1 MNIIILIIANNEPRY
16 YQDMQNTWK
25 KYMNLH
31 TNIKSFFIKGDPHLE
46 QDVILNESENT
57 IYVKS
62 GENYIPGILE
72 KTIKSM
78 EFIQTHY
85 EYDYIFRT
93 NLSSFIDLYKFYE
106 FVHLESTQSIH
117 YGGII
122 LTPADIKFG
131 YISGAGIL
139 FSQITTEYILNHQ
152 QELDYS
158 IIDDVA
164 IGKLLIPKFQI
175 DFINRIE
182 LESVPDCIIKP
193 IKESPVFHF
202 RCKTTNH
209 FNTANIMNHLYKIV
223 YCGDYKS

>member
-1 MNIIILIIANNEPRY
+1 MINRSFSVIEQENLDDDEFFLQQKETLHQLY
-16 YQDMQNTWK
+16 K
-25 KYMNLH
+25 KY
-31 TNIKSFFIKGDPHLE
+31 
-46 QDVILNESENT
+46 ES
-57 IYVKS
+57 
-62 GENYIPGILE
+62 
-72 KTIKSM
+72 
-78 EFIQTHY
+78 
-85 EYDYIFRT
+85 
-93 NLSSFIDLYKFYE
+93 LYKFYE

-139 FSQITTEYILNHQ
+139 FSQTTTEYILNHQ

-193 IKESPVFHF
+193 IKESPIFHF

-223 YCGDYKS
+223 YGDY

>member
-1 MNIIILIIANNEPRY
+1 
-16 YQDMQNTWK
+16 MQTVWK

-31 TNIKSFFIKGDPHLE
+31 PNIRSFFIKGNEEDS
-46 QDVILNESENT
+46 VESET

-72 KTIKSM
+72 KTVKSM
-78 EFIQTHY
+78 EYIQNNY

-93 NLSSFIDLYKFYE
+93 NLSSFVDLYKLYE
-106 FVHLESTQSIH
+106 FIHLESTQSMD

-122 LTPADIKFG
+122 LTPSDIPFG

-139 FSQITTEYILNHQ
+139 FSRTTTEYIINNQ
-152 QELDYS
+152 SKLDYS

-164 IGKLLIPKFQI
+164 FGKLLVPKFPI

-182 LESVPDCIIKP
+182 LESVPECIIKP
-193 IKESPVFHF
+193 IRDSPVFHF

-209 FNTANIMNHLYKIV
+209 FNTVNIMNRLCQIV
-223 YCGDYKS
+223 YG

>member
-1 MNIIILIIANNEPRY
+1 MNIIILIIANDHPKY
-16 YQDMQNTWK
+16 YHEMQTVWK

-31 TNIKSFFIKGDPHLE
+31 PNIRSFFVKGNAE
-46 QDVILNESENT
+46 EYVESET

-72 KTIKSM
+72 KTVKSM
-78 EFIQTHY
+78 EYIQNNY
-85 EYDYIFRT
+85 EYDDIFRT
-93 NLSSFIDLYKFYE
+93 NLSSFVDLYKLYE
-106 FVHLESTQSIH
+106 FVHLESTQSIE

-122 LTPADIKFG
+122 LTPSDIPFG

-139 FSQITTEYILNHQ
+139 FSRNTTEYIINNQ
-152 QELDYS
+152 SKLDYS

-164 IGKLLIPKFQI
+164 FGKLLIPKFPI
-175 DFINRIE
+175 EFINRIE

-193 IKESPVFHF
+193 IRESPVFHF

-209 FNTANIMNHLYKIV
+209 FNTVNIMNRLCQIV
-223 YCGDYKS
+223 YG

>member
-1 MNIIILIIANNEPRY
+1 MNIIILIIANDHPKY
-16 YQDMQNTWK
+16 YHEMQTVWK

-31 TNIKSFFIKGDPHLE
+31 TNIRSFFVKGNEEDS
-46 QDVILNESENT
+46 VESET

-72 KTIKSM
+72 KTVKSM
-78 EFIQTHY
+78 EYIQNNY

-93 NLSSFIDLYKFYE
+93 NLSSFVDLYKLYE
-106 FVHLESTQSIH
+106 FIHLESTQSID

-122 LTPADIKFG
+122 LTPSDIPFG

-139 FSQITTEYILNHQ
+139 FSRTTTEYIINNQ
-152 QELDYS
+152 SKLDYS

-164 IGKLLIPKFQI
+164 FGKLLVPKFPI

-182 LESVPDCIIKP
+182 LESVPECIIKP
-193 IKESPVFHF
+193 IRDSPVFHF

-209 FNTANIMNHLYKIV
+209 FNTVNIMNRLCQIV
-223 YCGDYKS
+223 YG

>member
-1 MNIIILIIANNEPRY
+1 MNIIILIIANDHPKY
-16 YQDMQNTWK
+16 YHEMQTVWK

-31 TNIKSFFIKGDPHLE
+31 PNIRSFFIKGNEEDS
-46 QDVILNESENT
+46 VESET

-72 KTIKSM
+72 KTVKSM
-78 EFIQTHY
+78 EYIQNNY

-93 NLSSFIDLYKFYE
+93 NLSSFVDLYKLYE
-106 FVHLESTQSIH
+106 FIHLESTQSMD

-122 LTPADIKFG
+122 LTPSDIPFG

-139 FSQITTEYILNHQ
+139 FSRTTTEYIINNQ
-152 QELDYS
+152 SKLDYS

-164 IGKLLIPKFQI
+164 FGKLLVPKFPI

-182 LESVPDCIIKP
+182 LESVPECIIKP
-193 IKESPVFHF
+193 IRDSPVFHF

-209 FNTANIMNHLYKIV
+209 FNTVNIMNRLCQIV
-223 YCGDYKS
+223 YG